1 MENDLCSFLMFF
13 CIPLSC
19 TALRQMPKKPGFHPP
34 WQHSSPEGNTSK
46 PSVLPL
52 TEKSPCPL
60 THSPSTDEQLHHM
73 RVSLQDEMEKPAAKA
88 TAATADFSHWFKK
101 KKKEVK
107 GKEGEKTNSLDSL
120 ICITEG
126 LNQHYHRYSA
136 YIDYWSGSGYL
147 SLNTGVRQDISVFT
161 ASEFSDLIT

>member
-46 PSVLPL
+46 LSALPL
-52 TEKSPCPL
+52 TEKPPCPL

-73 RVSLQDEMEKPAAKA
+73 RISLQDEMEKPAAKA

-101 KKKEVK
+101 K
-107 GKEGEKTNSLDSL
+107 GSEGEGRREDKLFRL
-120 ICITEG
+120 PY
-126 LNQHYHRYSA
+126 LYYRRPQSA
-136 YIDYWSGSGYL
+136 LPQIQCLYRLLVWLRVLKS
-147 SLNTGVRQDISVFT
+147 
-161 ASEFSDLIT
+161 